1 MGYAVKKQSD
11 LYVPLKKP
19 LSAED
24 KKRKHQ
30 TENGHASSIQKRF
43 LESWTITVPSMRRSW
58 SYTFLSSRK
67 GTSLLAELINY
78 FWIAPNLSHHSY
90 QAAPNPSQVT
100 TEMWNSDTSLLGEP
114 RRQKGR
120 NDRLHFPSA
129 RISWHASIDDY
140 SDMRSSNN
148 TSSVKMDQGNYT
160 WLPFEEV
167 VILQGAGGG
176 HTKPTNK
183 RKHKNNNK
191 NSVYW
196 HYPESPWGVKTT
208 FINTDCSVFSA
219 LSL

>member
-1 MGYAVKKQSD
+1 MGYAVKRQTD
-11 LYVPLKKP
+11 LYAALKKP

-30 TENGHASSIQKRF
+30 TENGRASSIQKRF

-100 TEMWNSDTSLLGEP
+100 TEMWNSDTSLLVEP

-129 RISWHASIDDY
+129 RIIWCISIDEC

-160 WLPFEEV
+160 WLPIEEV
-167 VILQGAGGG
+167 VILQGVGVGGQR
-176 HTKPTNK
+176 HQT
-183 RKHKNNNK
+183 HKQK
-191 NSVYW
+191 
-196 HYPESPWGVKTT
+196 KTQEQQQK
-208 FINTDCSVFSA
+208 
-219 LSL
+219 